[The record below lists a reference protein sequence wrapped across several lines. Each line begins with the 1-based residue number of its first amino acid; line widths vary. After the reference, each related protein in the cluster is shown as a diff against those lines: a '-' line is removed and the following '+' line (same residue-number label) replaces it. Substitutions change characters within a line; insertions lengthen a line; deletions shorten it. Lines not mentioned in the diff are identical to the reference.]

1 MQSKSKFGN
10 EYLISTQNGDFLSFV
25 HDNMNFKLI
34 KYNNICGS
42 EKSDFIEF
50 TDEEIQKNGFL
61 ETLEKNL
68 NTSNTKEIYFRLMPI
83 VLNKQK
89 REETIYF
96 LKNKKYKVF
105 ELKSLFINLK
115 NSYNFLKKNLRK
127 SYKSL
132 INKEKK
138 SNSII
143 FSVDKNFKSENFQDW
158 IKLYRSVLF
167 RGNKNLN
174 NISIE
179 IMKKAV
185 KENQLIISLA
195 YQNNILL
202 GGVTFNVNSF
212 YVSYSS
218 AANSRFI
225 EKDKSRY
232 IGHYLLWES
241 IIKLKELNFKYLDLG
256 SEVAM
261 DNVKEKEKNVV
272 KFKKGFGPSELTT
285 YHFSKKV

>member
-1 MQSKSKFGN
+1 
-10 EYLISTQNGDFLSFV
+10 
-25 HDNMNFKLI
+25 
-34 KYNNICGS
+34 
-42 EKSDFIEF
+42 
-50 TDEEIQKNGFL
+50 
-61 ETLEKNL
+61 
-68 NTSNTKEIYFRLMPI
+68 
-83 VLNKQK
+83 
-89 REETIYF
+89 
-96 LKNKKYKVF
+96 
-105 ELKSLFINLK
+105 
-115 NSYNFLKKNLRK
+115 
-127 SYKSL
+127 
-132 INKEKK
+132 
-138 SNSII
+138 
-143 FSVDKNFKSENFQDW
+143 
-158 IKLYRSVLF
+158 
-167 RGNKNLN
+167 
-174 NISIE
+174 
-179 IMKKAV
+179 MKKAV

-202 GGVTFNVNSF
+202 GGVTFNVNTF